1 MKQDLEFFDEPQN
14 SVSIL
19 TGRLA
24 IDTSEVNQVRE
35 GGRERVRENWR
46 RVGSYANIYLFCLPS
61 EL

>member
-35 GGRERVRENWR
+35 GARGGR
-46 RVGSYANIYLFCLPS
+46 G
-61 EL
+61 